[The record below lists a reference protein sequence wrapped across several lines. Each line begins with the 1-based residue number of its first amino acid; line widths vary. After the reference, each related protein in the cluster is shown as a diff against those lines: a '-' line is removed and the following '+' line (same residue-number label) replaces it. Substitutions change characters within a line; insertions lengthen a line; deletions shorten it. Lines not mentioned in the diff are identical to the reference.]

1 MPYRGSYEA
10 ESSSRGP
17 AKWLGFQAVAL
28 TDFINKS
35 ENYDNLDVYL
45 EVHFQNESS
54 QYPYKYN
61 LLGKFERDA
70 DGRVSGEN
78 SLLKRI
84 LYLTDAIGW
93 NGGVN
98 AKGEWVDEDD
108 KVLEDDVAQLLNAN
122 YTQANYGAS
131 NFDTPLYIY
140 VYKKWSEK
148 NQKAYPTVCPKIV
161 QNDEAGRADLEDY
174 IKYMKA
180 NKYIV
185 EHEETEQVRNGAMT
199 SGSSTTTSGTQ
210 TSF

>member
-10 ESSSRGP
+10 ESSSRGS
-17 AKWLGFQAVAL
+17 ANWLGFQEVAL

-35 ENYDNLDVYL
+35 ENYENLDVYM

-54 QYPYKYN
+54 QYPFKYN

-70 DGRVSGEN
+70 DGRISGEN

-108 KVLEDDVAQLLNAN
+108 KVLEDDVALLLNAK

-140 VYKKWSEK
+140 VYKNCSKEK
-148 NQKAYPTVCPKIV
+148 QKAYTTVVPKIV
-161 QNDEAGRADLEDY
+161 QNNEQGRSDLESY
-174 IKYMKA
+174 ITYMKA

-185 EHEETEQVRNGAMT
+185 EHDDSEQVRNGAMP
-199 SGSSTTTSGTQ
+199 SGSPTTTSGTQ

>member
-10 ESSSRGP
+10 ESSSRGS
-17 AKWLGFQAVAL
+17 ANWLGFQEVAL

-35 ENYDNLDVYL
+35 ENYENLDVYM

-54 QYPYKYN
+54 QYPFKYN

-70 DGRVSGEN
+70 DGRISGEN

-108 KVLEDDVAQLLNAN
+108 KVLEDDVALLLNAK

-140 VYKKWSEK
+140 VYKKWSKEK
-148 NQKAYPTVCPKIV
+148 QKAYTTVVPKIV
-161 QNDEAGRADLEDY
+161 QNNEQGRSDLESY
-174 IKYMKA
+174 ITYMKA

-185 EHEETEQVRNGAMT
+185 EHDDSEQVRNGAMP
-199 SGSSTTTSGTQ
+199 SGSPTTTSGTQ

>member
-10 ESSSRGP
+10 ESSSRGS
-17 AKWLGFQAVAL
+17 ANWLGFQEVAL

-35 ENYDNLDVYL
+35 ENYENLDVYM

-54 QYPYKYN
+54 QYPFKYN

-70 DGRVSGEN
+70 DGRISGEN

-108 KVLEDDVAQLLNAN
+108 KVLEDAVALLLNAK

-140 VYKKWSEK
+140 VYKKWSKEK
-148 NQKAYPTVCPKIV
+148 QKAYTTVVPKIV
-161 QNDEAGRADLEDY
+161 QNNEQGRSDLESY
-174 IKYMKA
+174 ITYMKA

-185 EHEETEQVRNGAMT
+185 EHDDSEQVRNGAMP
-199 SGSSTTTSGTQ
+199 SGSPTTTSGTQ